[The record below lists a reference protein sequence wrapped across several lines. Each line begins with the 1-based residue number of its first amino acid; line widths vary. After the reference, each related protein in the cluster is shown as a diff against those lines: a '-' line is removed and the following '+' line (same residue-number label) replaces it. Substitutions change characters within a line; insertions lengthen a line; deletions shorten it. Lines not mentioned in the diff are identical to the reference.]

1 MRYDFSV
8 TFEWLKDMHRFQFN
22 GNYQAQEDRLIFK
35 FNTAASEEY
44 RLFLTRACLKQL
56 FHSGEST
63 LQAQL
68 ASRYPTSV
76 VPSVSEFQ
84 NTAAAQQSDFQTA
97 FKSGD
102 TFPLGESPIL
112 VVSIRV
118 TEQEK
123 SVSIDFQLATKQN
136 LNIKIPQAN
145 FRALMILLKRLQAEA
160 GWGLDDVQVTNLSS
174 NVSQAHQLH

>member
-1 MRYDFSV
+1 MSV
-8 TFEWLKDMHRFQFN
+8 LQFN
-22 GNYQAQEDRLIFK
+22 GNYQPQEDRLIFR

-44 RLFLTRACLKQL
+44 RLFLTRASLKQL
-56 FHSGEST
+56 FQSGEST
-63 LQAQL
+63 LQSQL
-68 ASRYPTSV
+68 ASSYPTSV
-76 VPSVSEFQ
+76 VPAVNEFQ
-84 NTAAAQQSDFQTA
+84 NTAVAQQSDFQTA
-97 FKSGD
+97 FKSGE

-112 VVSIRV
+112 VVAIRI

-160 GWGLDDVQVTNLSS
+160 GWGLDDVQVTSLSTQVGQS
-174 NVSQAHQLH
+174 NHLH